1 MTNRLLSKLLLIAI
15 FVILVAGCEPLVDV
29 RVETIGSLQQIH
41 EIALSLLDQEIAVFD
56 QQLSDIEDKEAKLE
70 QLTAQTQQ
78 WIEEQEK
85 TDYEVPCG

>member
-29 RVETIGSLQQIH
+29 RAETIGSLQRIH

-56 QQLSDIEDKEAKLE
+56 EQLNDIEHKTAKLE
-70 QLTAQTQQ
+70 QLTTQTKQ
-78 WIEEQEK
+78 WIEIQK
-85 TDYEVPCG
+85 KADHDVPCG